1 MTALVVVLA
10 VVTAVMAVLVGVIFF
25 VGLPMLR
32 RVTAAEP
39 PAVRTPA
46 VDDPAYLAEKSRQ
59 ETSLASL
66 RAAAE
71 EATAAVDEARA
82 AAAAVRTEAAAAKA
96 EASAARAEAR
106 RILDAAR
113 AEAES
118 LVDRAH
124 RQAEH
129 DTEQTQAAARRAGE
143 REVAQLTLAAKE
155 HLLAAKEQAQ
165 DNERRQQRLDER
177 ERLLA
182 EEAERLAERDRRITG
197 AESDLAER
205 EVLMVER
212 EVGLAEAEEYR
223 LRELERIAGLTADA
237 AKAELIEAIEAQAKR
252 EAALL
257 VRDIEHDAR
266 TTAEDRARHVVVEAI
281 QRVASEQTAESVVS
295 VLHLPSDEMKGR
307 IIGREGRNIRAF
319 ESVTG
324 VNLIIDDTPEAV
336 LLSCFDPVRREI
348 GRLTL
353 EKLVLDGRIHPHR
366 IEEVFDQARHEVER
380 LCQRAAEDALVEVG
394 ITDLHPEL
402 ATLLG
407 RLRYRTSYGQNVLK
421 HLVETAHIAGV
432 MAAELRLEPALIK
445 RCAFLHDIGKA
456 LTHEVEGSHALIGAD
471 VARKYG
477 ESDDVVHAIEAHH
490 NEVLPQTIEAVLTQA
505 ADACSGG
512 RPGARRESLEAY
524 VKRLQ
529 RIEEIAGGKS
539 GVEKVFAMQAGREIR
554 VMVKPEDIDDIAA
567 AILARDV
574 AKQIE
579 EELTYPG
586 QIRVTVV
593 RESRVT
599 EIAR

>member
-1 MTALVVVLA
+1 VLVSVIA
-10 VVTAVMAVLVGVIFF
+10 VVAVLVGIVLLI
-25 VGLPMLR
+25 GLRTMR
-32 RVTAAEP
+32 RIQSAPKASTGNE
-39 PAVRTPA
+39 T
-46 VDDPAYLAEKSRQ
+46 DTAYLAEKDRQ
-59 ETSLASL
+59 ENSLTSL
-66 RAAAE
+66 RNAAE
-71 EATAAVDEARA
+71 EAASAVDEARA
-82 AAAAVRTEAAAAKA
+82 AAAAARTEAAAAKA

-113 AEAES
+113 AESEAVLE
-118 LVDRAH
+118 RAH

-129 DTEQTQAAARRAGE
+129 DAEQARAAARRSGE
-143 REVAQLTLAAKE
+143 REIAQLTT
-155 HLLAAKEQAQ
+155 AAKEQTQ
-165 DNERRQQRLDER
+165 DAERRQRRLDER

-182 EEAERLAERDRRITG
+182 AEAERLAERDRRIT
-197 AESDLAER
+197 S
-205 EVLMVER
+205 
-212 EVGLAEAEEYR
+212 AEAEIADRETAMIDR
-223 LRELERIAGLTADA
+223 ESLLAAAEEHRRRELERIAGLTVDA
-237 AKAELIEAIEAQAKR
+237 AKAELIESIEAQAKR

-266 TTAEDRARHVVVEAI
+266 STAEQRARHIVVDAI

-366 IEEVFDQARHEVER
+366 IEEVFDLAKHEVER
-380 LCQRAAEDALVEVG
+380 LCERSAEDALVEVG

-402 ATLLG
+402 VTLLG

-421 HLVETAHIAGV
+421 HLIETAHIAGI
-432 MAAELRLEPALIK
+432 MASELGLEPTLIK
-445 RCAFLHDIGKA
+445 RGAFLHDIGKA

-471 VARKYG
+471 LARKYG
-477 ESDDVVHAIEAHH
+477 EHDDVVHAIEAHH

-505 ADACSGG
+505 SDACSGG

-524 VKRLQ
+524 VKRLE

-554 VMVKPEDIDDIAA
+554 VMVRPDDVDDIGAA
-567 AILARDV
+567 VLARDV